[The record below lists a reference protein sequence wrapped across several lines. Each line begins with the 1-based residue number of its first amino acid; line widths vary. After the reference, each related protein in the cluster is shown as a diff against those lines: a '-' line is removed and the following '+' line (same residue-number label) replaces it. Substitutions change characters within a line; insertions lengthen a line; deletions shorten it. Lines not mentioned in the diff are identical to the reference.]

1 VSFCH
6 WRHAWPF
13 PRKEGGDWAGLRV
26 HTPSWIPHP
35 WGATSCREV
44 APLTYLLASVQ
55 AHLFVHHSALP
66 VRSEA
71 ALRDAREAV
80 RVVVH
85 AEAAHPLTRRE
96 RSDGGGEGAA
106 A

>member
-1 VSFCH
+1 MRF
-6 WRHAWPF
+6 
-13 PRKEGGDWAGLRV
+13 
-26 HTPSWIPHP
+26 HTPSRVPHP
-35 WGATSCREV
+35 WGATSCREA
-44 APLTYLLASVQ
+44 APLTYLLALVQ

-80 RVVVH
+80 RVVVR